1 MNENCLLYISFVFF
15 IFQNIDHIKIIESLA
30 EKLKRYRQCGHVFAI
45 TTAKVPIVKFS
56 IRRAYLEGDLSLYNT
71 LALQN
76 TKLLYT
82 YAKIDHR
89 VKVRIPFFSRIDRH
103 W

>member
-1 MNENCLLYISFVFF
+1 MLHVFNNLFCTCSWLLSEYFF
-15 IFQNIDHIKIIESLA
+15 PFQNIDHIKIIESLA

-82 YAKIDHR
+82 YARIDRR
-89 VKVRIPFFSRIDRH
+89 VKVWIL
-103 W
+103 

>member
-1 MNENCLLYISFVFF
+1 MRQLSSYFTN
-15 IFQNIDHIKIIESLA
+15 FQNIDHIKIIESLA

-56 IRRAYLEGDLSLYNT
+56 IRRAFLEGDLSLYNT

-89 VKVRIPFFSRIDRH
+89 VKVWTSFPH
-103 W
+103 LQV